1 MHNAL
6 AYPRLHHPKNRVVGI
21 YAPDGP
27 APPFSAAAAGEEKG
41 SGVKGTSGAWIGVP
55 PDSCVY
61 VPYPRGQYF
70 RTMGKADRW
79 NRVWLLPEEALYL
92 LERGSLD
99 IMWPLSSTG
108 PSASAGGDDNGDDE
122 LSIPMSLQAAYAC
135 FIGHGGLTLE
145 RFTVYSGLKRLGYTL
160 VRAPGWDE
168 SVDEAEREPAETRKT
183 QDVPSL
189 GLIGYLGRLFR
200 SIYNAGSTASTAAG
214 PVVGL
219 GIHRNYSKL
228 SLFYSPQSLQR
239 LMANEITR

>member
-6 AYPRLHHPKNRVVGI
+6 AFPRLHHPKNRVIGI

-27 APPFSAAAAGEEKG
+27 APPRSAATTASTGGEKTGPKGAG
-41 SGVKGTSGAWIGVP
+41 IGVP
-55 PDSCVY
+55 ADSCVY
-61 VPYPRGQYF
+61 VPSPKGQYF

-99 IMWPLSSTG
+99 IRWPASATGSASTG
-108 PSASAGGDDNGDDE
+108 GGDDGADE

-145 RFTVYSGLKRLGYTL
+145 RFTVYTLLRRLGYTL
-160 VRAPGWDE
+160 VRAPSWDE
-168 SVDEAEREPAETRKT
+168 SVDQMDETRDGVNRE
-183 QDVPSL
+183 DVPGL

-200 SIYNAGSTASTAAG
+200 SIFNAGSTASTAG

-219 GIHRNYSKL
+219 GIHRSYSE
-228 SLFYSPQSLQR
+228 SSSTVQPLFCLAID
-239 LMANEITR
+239 ANEITR